1 MAKSPE
7 HMPLQVEKL
16 FYDLQNRIM
25 ADIIRRIQKTGK
37 ITSTADYQI
46 NKLQILGG
54 TTEYI
59 ESEIKRITGMTDA
72 EIWKLYD
79 EVAEEYYT
87 RNKAAYEQINSNFI
101 PYEENEILQAWT
113 AAIVDQTQNEIRN
126 IARSMGMSIALG
138 GGKKVF
144 TPLAEYY
151 QSYLDRA
158 CMDIVTGSF
167 SYNTVLRR
175 VIKEMAASGIRSVD
189 YASGWSNR
197 VTVATRR
204 AVMTG
209 VHQLSAKINEKVAK
223 DLGTKDY
230 EITWHAGARPDH
242 WWGGKVYSYE
252 DLVRICGLGTVTGLC
267 GANCYHSYYAF
278 VKGVSVR
285 TYTDEQLADMNARE
299 QEVHTYHGKPYN
311 AYEATQ
317 RQRQLESRMRAQRS
331 KVKLLQQG
339 KADPDDIM
347 AARTRYLA
355 TLHEYQGFSKVMK
368 LPEQMERVYMDGLG
382 RIAPDIGKVKKQKLQ
397 IKSGKRIEKTV
408 DYDIMKS
415 KRFNTA
421 DDPMREVT
429 GPAEISNPKEIAEM
443 EKILKEAG
451 VEIVRREKTMAYSP
465 ALAAGNPGQFFIEEG
480 SSYSAWCHEFKHFT
494 DDRDDGYLGF
504 RVFQDSKK
512 CKQREIDAYNIE
524 IEMAIKA
531 NRQDIVAKL
540 EKLRDKEVEKY
551 E

>member
-1 MAKSPE
+1 MAKLPE

-25 ADIIRRIQKTGK
+25 IDIVRRIQKMGK

-54 TTEYI
+54 TTEFI

-175 VIKEMAASGIRSVD
+175 VVKEMTASGIRSVD

-197 VTVATRR
+197 VTVAARR

-278 VKGVSVR
+278 VKGISVR

-339 KADPDDIM
+339 KADPEDIM

-368 LPEQMERVYMDGLG
+368 LPEQMERVYIDGLG
-382 RIAPDIGKVKKQKLQ
+382 RIVSGRKTFSNVDKSLETAIIKEKKMYRRKSNKLVEPMPKKQLQKIVKGFRKQGGIIQMDETTDAYLKQKKAEAVTLNYNTILLMQKPGRAAVFEELIHATQWRMGRNDGSLKVRLICEIEAQEKLL
-397 IKSGKRIEKTV
+397 KYS
-408 DYDIMKS
+408 
-415 KRFNTA
+415 TA
-421 DDPMREVT
+421 YKLTKV
-429 GPAEISNPKEIAEM
+429 EISQTEKALRAYKM
-443 EKILKEAG
+443 E
-451 VEIVRREKTMAYSP
+451 
-465 ALAAGNPGQFFIEEG
+465 
-480 SSYSAWCHEFKHFT
+480 
-494 DDRDDGYLGF
+494 
-504 RVFQDSKK
+504 
-512 CKQREIDAYNIE
+512 
-524 IEMAIKA
+524 
-531 NRQDIVAKL
+531 L
-540 EKLRDKEVEKY
+540 EKLLRGGE
-551 E
+551 

>member
-1 MAKSPE
+1 MAKLPE

-25 ADIIRRIQKTGK
+25 IDIVRRIQKMGK

-54 TTEYI
+54 TTEFI

-175 VIKEMAASGIRSVD
+175 VVKEMTASGIRSVD

-197 VTVATRR
+197 VTVAARR

-223 DLGTKDY
+223 DLGTRDY

-339 KADPDDIM
+339 KADPEDIM

-368 LPEQMERVYMDGLG
+368 LPEQMERVYIDGLG
-382 RIAPDIGKVKKQKLQ
+382 RIVSGRKTFSNVDKSLETAIIKEKKMYRRKSNKLVEPMPKKQLQKIVKGFRKQGGIIQMDETTDAYLKQKKAEAVTLNYNTILLMQKPGRAAVFEELIHATQWRMGRNDGSLKVRLICEIEAQEKLL
-397 IKSGKRIEKTV
+397 KYS
-408 DYDIMKS
+408 
-415 KRFNTA
+415 TA
-421 DDPMREVT
+421 YKLTKV
-429 GPAEISNPKEIAEM
+429 EISQTEKALRAYKM
-443 EKILKEAG
+443 E
-451 VEIVRREKTMAYSP
+451 
-465 ALAAGNPGQFFIEEG
+465 
-480 SSYSAWCHEFKHFT
+480 
-494 DDRDDGYLGF
+494 
-504 RVFQDSKK
+504 
-512 CKQREIDAYNIE
+512 
-524 IEMAIKA
+524 
-531 NRQDIVAKL
+531 L
-540 EKLRDKEVEKY
+540 EKLLRGGE
-551 E
+551 

>member
-1 MAKSPE
+1 MAKLPE

-25 ADIIRRIQKTGK
+25 IDIVRRIQKMGK

-54 TTEYI
+54 TTEFI

-175 VIKEMAASGIRSVD
+175 VVKEMTASGIRSVD

-339 KADPDDIM
+339 KADPEDIM

-368 LPEQMERVYMDGLG
+368 LPEQMERVYIDGLG
-382 RIAPDIGKVKKQKLQ
+382 RIVSGRKTFSNVDKSLETAIIKEKKMYRRKSNKLVEPMPKKQLQKIVKGFRKQGGIIQMDETTDAYLKQKKAEAVTLNYNTILLMQKPGRAAVFEELIHATQWRMGRNDGSLKVRLICEIEAQEKLL
-397 IKSGKRIEKTV
+397 KYS
-408 DYDIMKS
+408 
-415 KRFNTA
+415 TA
-421 DDPMREVT
+421 YKLTKV
-429 GPAEISNPKEIAEM
+429 EISQTEKALRAYKM
-443 EKILKEAG
+443 E
-451 VEIVRREKTMAYSP
+451 
-465 ALAAGNPGQFFIEEG
+465 
-480 SSYSAWCHEFKHFT
+480 
-494 DDRDDGYLGF
+494 
-504 RVFQDSKK
+504 
-512 CKQREIDAYNIE
+512 
-524 IEMAIKA
+524 
-531 NRQDIVAKL
+531 L
-540 EKLRDKEVEKY
+540 EKLLRGGE
-551 E
+551 

>member
-25 ADIIRRIQKTGK
+25 IDIVRRIQKTGK

-54 TTEYI
+54 TTEFI

-79 EVAEEYYT
+79 EVVEEYYT

-175 VIKEMAASGIRSVD
+175 VVKEMAASGIRSVD

-197 VTVATRR
+197 VTVAARR

-278 VKGVSVR
+278 VKGISVR
-285 TYTDEQLADMNARE
+285 TYTDEQLADMNVRE

-382 RIAPDIGKVKKQKLQ
+382 RVAAGRIVVGKTRQSRISNIKKKTAEDVFDVEITEKMDTILAANIYKNLNRSDTGKEVLDFIKKNGTSVNIYYNRNTVAEMGLEGLYGQCIGNHIYINGLATQSVQKTVETIIHEATHIRLDIGYDQHAEAVCDYFASLHSKGTLTEKDVRDI
-397 IKSGKRIEKTV
+397 IKSVKERYPNFKWRN
-408 DYDIMKS
+408 KS
-415 KRFNTA
+415 
-421 DDPMREVT
+421 
-429 GPAEISNPKEIAEM
+429 
-443 EKILKEAG
+443 
-451 VEIVRREKTMAYSP
+451 
-465 ALAAGNPGQFFIEEG
+465 
-480 SSYSAWCHEFKHFT
+480 
-494 DDRDDGYLGF
+494 
-504 RVFQDSKK
+504 
-512 CKQREIDAYNIE
+512 
-524 IEMAIKA
+524 
-531 NRQDIVAKL
+531 
-540 EKLRDKEVEKY
+540 
-551 E
+551 